1 VTGPAAR
8 VAGLSD
14 DQLAAV
20 LVDLG
25 RSIQYPSAPPDLAD
39 RVVTR
44 LAAEATAPAR
54 AGRFRRWS
62 LDWLMT
68 PTGDERRAGRPRL
81 RPAAVLALIALL
93 VLAGLAAAV
102 AFGIPGIRLVFVGPT
117 AMPGASASPAGSP
130 VGSLPASPSLPA
142 LEPALA
148 PGHQVTLEEA
158 RAAADFPVE
167 VPGDPAIGQPDA
179 VYLDGTGA
187 EARVT
192 LVYGARPGM
201 PLAAG
206 ASASA
211 LLTQFRGAV
220 NADLFVKI
228 VEPGTTVDRLNVGGR
243 TGYWIAGRPHVIFY
257 RVGSDSSPEEIR
269 LAGNVLIWEHDGITF
284 RLETTA
290 DQATATSIA
299 TSMR

>member
-8 VAGLSD
+8 IAALSD
-14 DQLAAV
+14 DQLAAA

-39 RVVTR
+39 RVVAR
-44 LAAEATAPAR
+44 LAAQATTPMR
-54 AGRFRRWS
+54 AGGFGRWS
-62 LDWLMT
+62 LDWLRA
-68 PTGDERRAGRPRL
+68 PVVDDRRVGRPRL
-81 RPAAVLALIALL
+81 RPAAVLALVALL
-93 VLAGLAAAV
+93 VLVGLAAAV
-102 AFGIPGIRLVFVGPT
+102 VLGIPGIRLVFVGPT
-117 AMPGASASPAGSP
+117 AAPGASAPPAGSP
-130 VGSLPASPSLPA
+130 VGSLTASPSLPP

-148 PGHQVTLEEA
+148 PGHPVTLEEA
-158 RAAADFPVE
+158 RAAADYPVE
-167 VPGDPAIGQPDA
+167 VPGDPAVGQPDA

-220 NADLFVKI
+220 NPDAFLKV
-228 VEPGTTVDRLNVGGR
+228 VEPGTTVDRVSVGGS

-257 RVGSDSSPEEIR
+257 RIGSDSSPDEIR

-290 DQATATSIA
+290 DQATATRIA
-299 TSMR
+299 ASMR